1 MNKKFFK
8 PATIE
13 RWCVAVYERPQR
25 FGDREKYDMVRDLL
39 GVCNSVG
46 TSDGRRCCVICTTEP
61 REIICWPCR
70 FVTLYLLLLA
80 LELTGSIDVSP
91 CAMTVE
97 KIWRPDSRLRNT
109 LVHAVEEGELL
120 FFS

>member
-46 TSDGRRCCVICTTEP
+46 TSDGRRCDECATEFSIGIRVLEQDP
-61 REIICWPCR
+61 IILNVDPQSN
-70 FVTLYLLLLA
+70 VH
-80 LELTGSIDVSP
+80 DVS
-91 CAMTVE
+91 ALG
-97 KIWRPDSRLRNT
+97 S
-109 LVHAVEEGELL
+109 
-120 FFS
+120 